1 MLVYQCYK
9 IISQISPLHSEIM
22 DAIECCVR
30 TSLISFRVSSST
42 LGFLCFFFFRARRR
56 RDLRVK
62 SSERGGCNGN
72 TVIVVGVELL
82 INKESASSTCSQHDQ
97 S

>member
-1 MLVYQCYK
+1 
-9 IISQISPLHSEIM
+9 M

-30 TSLISFRVSSST
+30 VLLISFRVSNST
-42 LGFLCFFFFRARRR
+42 LGFLCLFRARRR
-56 RDLRVK
+56 RDLGVS

-82 INKESASSTCSQHDQ
+82 IN
-97 S
+97 